1 MALPD
6 ASAKN
11 SVVIICYQYYK
22 YLQLTTNHQQL
33 IMPFSIAI
41 IGRPNVGKSTLFNRL
56 TKTKHAIVH
65 NMPGVTRDRREGDYI
80 LSGHKCTLIDTPG
93 LEEEADETKLENR
106 MMLQTKAAVNE
117 ADICLMVVDGRA
129 GVTPLDEFFALW
141 LRKSGKRI
149 ITVVNKCEGARGDMG
164 YNDAYLLGFDQVVAV
179 SAEHNEGI
187 GELEEVLAPYFKAY
201 RKEKKKTFSEDEDI
215 DDADKPL
222 QLAIIGRPN
231 AGKSTLLNHIYGS
244 ERMLTGPE
252 AGLTRE
258 SIAVDLVI
266 SGRKIKL
273 IDTAGMRK
281 KANVTKT
288 VEKMSVGDS
297 LRAIQF
303 CHVAILMLD
312 ATQALEK
319 QDLTLADLVEREGRA
334 IVIVL
339 NKWDLVEKKED
350 VLKEIRL
357 RLNEIMQQIKDAPLV
372 TISALEGKN
381 VDRVINAAFSA
392 YETWNQRV
400 STAKLN
406 EWLKMA
412 ESRHIPPMGNNGR
425 RIRLKYITQGNIRP
439 PTFTLFVNNQKDL
452 PASYKRYLSNSL
464 RDDLNLP
471 GVPIRLMIR
480 SSTNPFAEKE

>member
-1 MALPD
+1 
-6 ASAKN
+6 
-11 SVVIICYQYYK
+11 
-22 YLQLTTNHQQL
+22 
-33 IMPFSIAI
+33 MPFSIAI

-65 NMPGVTRDRREGDYI
+65 NMPGVTRDRREGEYF
-80 LSGHKCTLIDTPG
+80 LRGHKCTLIDTPG
-93 LEEEADETKLENR
+93 LEEELDETKLENR

-117 ADICLMVVDGRA
+117 ADICLMVIDGRA
-129 GVTPLDEFFALW
+129 GVTPVDEFFASW
-141 LRKSGKRI
+141 LRRSGKRI
-149 ITVVNKCEGARGDMG
+149 VTVVNKCEGARGDTG
-164 YNDAYLLGFDQVVAV
+164 YNDAFTLGFEQVVPI

-187 GELEEVLAPYFKAY
+187 GGLEEALSPYLKEYLKA
-201 RKEKKKTFSEDEDI
+201 EEENPVEE
-215 DDADKPL
+215 DDADKPI

-231 AGKSTLLNHIYGS
+231 AGKSTLLNHLYGS

-258 SIAVDLVI
+258 SIAVDLTI
-266 SGRKIKL
+266 GGRKIKL
-273 IDTAGMRK
+273 IDTAGIRK

-339 NKWDLVEKKED
+339 NKWDLVEDKEGTLNE
-350 VLKEIRL
+350 VRMRL
-357 RLNEIMQQIKDAPLV
+357 DEIMQQIKDAPLV

-381 VDRVINAAFSA
+381 VNKVIDAAFAA
-392 YETWNQRV
+392 YEIWNKRV
-400 STAKLN
+400 STGKMN
-406 EWLKMA
+406 EWLKIA
-412 ESRHIPPMGNNGR
+412 ESRHIPPLGNNGR
-425 RIRLKYITQGNIRP
+425 RIRLKYITQGNTRP

-452 PASYKRYLSNSL
+452 PASYKRYLTNSL
-464 RDDLNLP
+464 RNDLGLP

-480 SSTNPFAEKE
+480 SSENPYADKD